1 MIFADL
7 NRGTPEKTNSSHYIN
22 RRNGFYR
29 QYNERDQQMA
39 YHIKNGQSC
48 FDINLDA
55 TVMYV
60 SSGGY
65 ARGIAVNTWGSM
77 FVVGGSAEHTQVNRA
92 GVLHISSGGTANSTT
107 VNSNGDVHISS
118 GSAKVTISG
127 RAALSDTASLW
138 DVLALIAFDPEDYSV
153 DLSVRITLDSG
164 ETRVVSKKNMP
175 VAALLKLI

>member
-1 MIFADL
+1 MIVAFVAFAASDVCHAQFSKL
-7 NRGTPEKTNSSHYIN
+7 SFGKYGISSIRPESLRSVRGAVWIEVTNPME
-22 RRNGFYR
+22 GFSVSEIKGTVY
-29 QYNERDQQMA
+29 
-39 YHIKNGQSC
+39 KNGS
-48 FDINLDA
+48 A
-55 TVMYV
+55 
-60 SSGGY
+60 
-65 ARGIAVNTWGSM
+65 
-77 FVVGGSAEHTQVNRA
+77 FVH
-92 GVLHISSGGTANSTT
+92 GTAS
-107 VNSNGDVHISS
+107 DVHISS